1 MEVGDSTVSAES
13 DRLPRPKYTLLGGI
27 GYAALS
33 TWTRTNRRRSMSLL
47 LPGNIPVA
55 ARSLTDIEN
64 NADIAH
70 IVGYDP
76 ADALASKTKAPYDE
90 IVIWARPTLRR
101 YKAVWEAAAWM
112 GLVDDVDITDMGDVD
127 IDHVFPR
134 SWAKL
139 PCYDVAYVRLFPVFL
154 EVNRSAGGGRERLDP
169 RAPGFKPIKMQS
181 GIYFATDLLLRKMLN
196 LPVGTSKDHSEM
208 FRRRR

>member
-1 MEVGDSTVSAES
+1 
-13 DRLPRPKYTLLGGI
+13 
-27 GYAALS
+27 
-33 TWTRTNRRRSMSLL
+33 MSLL

-76 ADALASKTKAPYDE
+76 ADAFASKTKAPYDE
-90 IVIWARPTLRR
+90 VVIWARPTLRR

-112 GLVDDVDITDMGDVD
+112 GLVDEVDITDMGDVD

-154 EVNRSAGGGRERLDP
+154 EVNR
-169 RAPGFKPIKMQS
+169 Q
-181 GIYFATDLLLRKMLN
+181 
-196 LPVGTSKDHSEM
+196 
-208 FRRRR
+208 RRRRAGATGPSCPRLQTHQDAERDLLRDGSTTAEDAEPSGRNK